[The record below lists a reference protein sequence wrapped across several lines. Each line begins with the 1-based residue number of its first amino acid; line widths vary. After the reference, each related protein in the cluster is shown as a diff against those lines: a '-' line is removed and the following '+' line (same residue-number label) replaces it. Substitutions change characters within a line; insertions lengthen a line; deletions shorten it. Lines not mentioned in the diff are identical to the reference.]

1 MAEIDELASIKKLLQ
16 EIRNQGSANT
26 PGTAVAPEAMAGE
39 EVRRYKEDLKLA
51 REELALLEKGT
62 SAYNR
67 KQKEVST
74 LIKRTRDAM
83 ADARTEA
90 GVLSLS
96 LHTVS
101 TAANALGNAVESLA
115 NKFADL
121 VKDIFDSAK
130 ALDNVTQQ
138 FRAST
143 GASAALTANIG
154 DLNDRLRM
162 YGVSTEEAATAVGA
176 MFKGMTTF
184 SRMSREQQAE
194 LGRTVALLAEVGM
207 SAESSVKILEAS
219 TKTLGYSLGESEQL
233 LLDLRGTA
241 MALQVPIEQLAGD
254 FASAENM
261 VAALGRT
268 GPDSFKKLAASAK
281 ATGVEL
287 QTIVGIA
294 EQFDTFEGAAKAAQG
309 LNAVLGGNFLDSIT
323 MVQEVDP
330 ANRFLMIRDAVM
342 DAGHSVESLANSNN
356 YYLKKSL
363 AATLNLPVSDFMK
376 MLSGDVEELTGQV
389 ENVSVSFS
397 ELAKD
402 AFGMKGFDDILS
414 NVVEGFKR
422 PVSQIQEVT
431 RKQFEFFTPMLGRFE
446 KFNKGMLDKTAVFV
460 EKNAKMVGTVGLLYN
475 LANIDGVQQGL
486 KIFGQMSS
494 FTGTMLS
501 NLFSLKGLLALM
513 AGGVLYLIRQD
524 LGKIKDAFI
533 GPGGGLMSGLGA
545 LFDSAK
551 FRLIEFTDYL
561 DTEFG
566 FNAEFL
572 VKGLKVFGA
581 WAMQGYRLLDLHLL
595 GPIKDYIIDDLVDDF
610 NHAFGAMTK
619 SLKFHLTAAG
629 PIGAMLAGAPMGTI
643 VSTLLQQMTSAAG
656 RSLWTAVNPFAPTPT
671 AAADTKASRTAK
683 RQGAYDQSNRDRQL
697 AQVKFGASRGGQTV
711 ETAANDAII
720 KVTPVV
726 NALSAAV
733 TRATTA
739 AADTGKALSREGLQ
753 IWKEGITEIAKAH
766 ANPQLSVYI
775 GNEALDAKFMSVQ
788 SSYLSNLGAK
798 ALTGD

>member
-184 SRMSREQQAE
+184 SRMSREQQGE

-513 AGGVLYLIRQD
+513 AGGVLYLIRED
-524 LGKIKDAFI
+524 LGKIKDAFV
-533 GPGGGLMSGLGA
+533 GPGGGLFNGLTA

-551 FRLIEFTDYL
+551 LRLIEFTDYL

-581 WAMQGYRLLDLHLL
+581 WAMQAYRLIDLHML
-595 GPIKDYIIDDLVDDF
+595 GPMKDYFLDDLSKDLVVAF
-610 NHAFGAMTK
+610 EIVTNHAAATLSGILSPAMNLMIFGVEG
-619 SLKFHLTAAG
+619 AAASMVKHISG
-629 PIGAMLAGAPMGTI
+629 
-643 VSTLLQQMTSAAG
+643 
-656 RSLWTAVNPFAPTPT
+656 WNPFANK
-671 AAADTKASRTAK
+671 AEEAELTKAERTAM
-683 RQGAYDQSNRDRQL
+683 RQGAYTLSDMKRKEAEFNFTETKG
-697 AQVKFGASRGGQTV
+697 AQTIETKTGGAIAAMAPYANDMWDTISQ
-711 ETAANDAII
+711 TAASLAG
-720 KVTPVV
+720 
-726 NALSAAV
+726 S
-733 TRATTA
+733 
-739 AADTGKALSREGLQ
+739 GKAFGDEALKVIREGN
-753 IWKEGITEIAKAH
+753 EAVAKAH

-775 GNEALDAKFMSVQ
+775 GDKALDSKFMSVVG
-788 SSYLSNLGAK
+788 SYIDNFGSK
-798 ALTGD
+798 AFTGD

>member
-26 PGTAVAPEAMAGE
+26 PGTAGAPEAMSGE

-83 ADARTEA
+83 KDARDEA
-90 GVLSLS
+90 DILSLS
-96 LHTVS
+96 MSTVS

-241 MALQVPIEQLAGD
+241 IALQVPIEQLAGD

-363 AATLNLPVSDFMK
+363 AATLGLPVSDFMK

-446 KFNKGMLDKTAVFV
+446 KFNKDMIDKTAVFV

-513 AGGVLYLIRQD
+513 AGGVLYLIRDD
-524 LGKIKDAFI
+524 LGDIKDAFM
-533 GPGGGLMSGLGA
+533 GPQGGIFNGLTAIFDAAKLRLG
-545 LFDSAK
+545 
-551 FRLIEFTDYL
+551 EFADML
-561 DTEFG
+561 DTKFG
-566 FNAEFL
+566 FNSEFL
-572 VKGLKVFGA
+572 MRGLKVMGA
-581 WAMQGYRLLDLHLL
+581 WAVQAYRLFDLHFFGPMKDYILDDLFEDFNAAMGWIVPMVKGWFVKL
-595 GPIKDYIIDDLVDDF
+595 GPIGSLLVGEPI
-610 NHAFGAMTK
+610 HALKQQVEKLTFGLWK
-619 SLKFHLTAAG
+619 S
-629 PIGAMLAGAPMGTI
+629 
-643 VSTLLQQMTSAAG
+643 
-656 RSLWTAVNPFAPTPT
+656 VNPFADEDVAGKKAPTKE
-671 AAADTKASRTAK
+671 DRGKK
-683 RQGAYDQSNRDRQL
+683 RQAAYDQANTARQH
-697 AQVKFGASRGGQTV
+697 AEVRFGATRGAQTID
-711 ETAANDAII
+711 EYTQGAITAL
-720 KVTPVV
+720 TPTIDSMFESM
-726 NALSAAV
+726 NSAATSFMDSGKEWGEEALKV
-733 TRATTA
+733 MKEGVAATTA
-739 AADTGKALSREGLQ
+739 
-753 IWKEGITEIAKAH
+753 AH

-798 ALTGD
+798 ALAGD